1 MKCVVITVTYM
12 VELQDRVLAPWGPSS
27 ISAVAELVLFIL
39 SNSNRIAFCLNQTSS
54 ATAEI
59 DDGPHGASTLS

>member
-27 ISAVAELVLFIL
+27 ISAVAELVFLSDRYPYFKGPSLFGPL
-39 SNSNRIAFCLNQTSS
+39 SQFLWLY
-54 ATAEI
+54 
-59 DDGPHGASTLS
+59 GA